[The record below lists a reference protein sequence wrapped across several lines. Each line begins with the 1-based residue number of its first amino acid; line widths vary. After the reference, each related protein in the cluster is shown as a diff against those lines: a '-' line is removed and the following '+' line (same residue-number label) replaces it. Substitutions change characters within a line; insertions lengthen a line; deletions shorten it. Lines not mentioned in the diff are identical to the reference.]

1 MATPR
6 RLARSPKVRQA
17 AAEAPRDKFDRFV
30 TALEAELQKR
40 LDLVPADSAQCAAL
54 FDVWMA
60 VHVAVDA
67 AR

>member
-1 MATPR
+1 MT
-6 RLARSPKVRQA
+6 RQQA
-17 AAEAPRDKFDRFV
+17 KKLPIEAPRDKFDRFV